1 MEGSKVV
8 SKGGKECTKD
18 GWTVGNIKIEEDG
31 GNYRTLWDSKVD
43 WAGPGKGV
51 VIGTGGPSTA
61 KVGSEPSNDVGV
73 ERGGR
78 KFRKKRVKRDA
89 VEGFGKINGYSCCSC
104 RRFGIIKAFSYSR
117 GKRK

>member
-1 MEGSKVV
+1 M
-8 SKGGKECTKD
+8 
-18 GWTVGNIKIEEDG
+18 
-31 GNYRTLWDSKVD
+31 
-43 WAGPGKGV
+43 

-61 KVGSEPSNDVGV
+61 KVGGKPSDDIVV

-117 GKRK
+117 GKGKECRGSGM

>member
-1 MEGSKVV
+1 M
-8 SKGGKECTKD
+8 
-18 GWTVGNIKIEEDG
+18 
-31 GNYRTLWDSKVD
+31 
-43 WAGPGKGV
+43 

-61 KVGSEPSNDVGV
+61 KVGSKPSDDIVV

-104 RRFGIIKAFSYSR
+104 RRFGYGVINLLSAKNHELGYSIIIKNSVSR
-117 GKRK
+117 SKY